1 MFQKVLIVDDID
13 FNDVAAVSVLEALA
27 VPQIDSAKYCDD
39 ALLKLKKAYLE
50 HEPYDLL
57 ITDLSFKADH
67 RANQLTSG
75 EALIEAVKGLFPEIK
90 IIAFSIEDKSYRIKS
105 LFDHLGINGFVM
117 KGRNTMIEL
126 RKAVEAVAS
135 HDAPYLPADL
145 QYIFQDKL
153 VNEIDD
159 YDIQLLEY
167 LSQGVSQ
174 EAMESVLK
182 QAGITPNSKST
193 IEKRISKLKI
203 YFKALNT
210 THLVSITK
218 DLGLI

>member
-27 VPQIDSAKYCDD
+27 VPQIDFAKYCDD
-39 ALLKLKKAYLE
+39 ALLKLKRGYLD
-50 HEPYDLL
+50 HSPYDLL

-67 RANQLTSG
+67 RTNQLTSG

-105 LFDHLGINGFVM
+105 LFDQLGINGFVM
-117 KGRNTMIEL
+117 KGRNTMLEL

-135 HDAPYLPADL
+135 QDAPYLPADL

-167 LSQGVSQ
+167 LSKGVSQ
-174 EAMESVLK
+174 EAMESVFK

>member
-27 VPQIDSAKYCDD
+27 VPQIDFAKYCDD
-39 ALLKLKKAYLE
+39 ALLKLKRGYLD
-50 HEPYDLL
+50 HLPYDLL

-67 RANQLTSG
+67 RTNQLTSG

-117 KGRNTMIEL
+117 KGRNTMLEL
-126 RKAVEAVAS
+126 RKAVEAVANQ
-135 HDAPYLPADL
+135 DAPYLPADL

-159 YDIQLLEY
+159 YDIQLLNY
-167 LSQGVSQ
+167 LSKGVSQ